1 MGRANFF
8 FFWIKIIDYGKHN
21 RNRIESVPCF
31 LTKISHIQG
40 KERDNRPI
48 VVFKVLI
55 CAQIVH
61 LDLFLSFCKIDHF
74 NLLCVLFQINNIDES
89 VSVNSID

>member
-1 MGRANFF
+1 MPRGVKQTNLPSTTTLWCR
-8 FFWIKIIDYGKHN
+8 
-21 RNRIESVPCF
+21 VF
-31 LTKISHIQG
+31 LTKISHIRG

-61 LDLFLSFCKIDHF
+61 LDLFLPFCKIDHF
-74 NLLCVLFQINNIDES
+74 NLLCVLFQINNIDEC
-89 VSVNSID
+89 VLVNSID